1 MKKLLFLLPVLFF
14 LGACTS
20 AEKGSLDRSILSK
33 KVFDTVKSGDTEKFR
48 MLIPDRESYER
59 YFHLKQVEPS
69 TFDSVYAAMRDTLL
83 VNFQQFIDSYDQ
95 WDLAVYANTQETQE
109 KSDNIIEALITTKF
123 KVGDEVRK
131 YSFTANKLNGRW
143 YVTGDFACVK

>member
-1 MKKLLFLLPVLFF
+1 M
-14 LGACTS
+14 
-20 AEKGSLDRSILSK
+20 
-33 KVFDTVKSGDTEKFR
+33 
-48 MLIPDRESYER
+48 R
-59 YFHLKQVEPS
+59 Y
-69 TFDSVYAAMRDTLL
+69 TLL

-143 YVTGDFACVK
+143 YVTGDFAWVK